1 MKNTK
6 LTNVKALEMVLAMEE
21 VQNNAELV
29 EKLETMKA
37 QFEKKNASRAN
48 GEKKPTKTQLENM
61 ELAEQLKELLTE
73 EPQPQKELQAQMEV
87 ATSQKMTA
95 IVKILVE
102 QGVAVKETIKGV
114 ASVNRA
120 YSLPLWGG
128 VISLKV

>member
-6 LTNVKALEMVLAMEE
+6 LTNVKALEMVLGMAE
-21 VQNNAELV
+21 VQNNVELV
-29 EKLETMKA
+29 EKLENMKA

-73 EPQPQKELQAQMEV
+73 EPQAQKDLQAQIEV

-102 QGVAVKETIKGV
+102 QGVAVKETIKVV
-114 ASVNRA
+114 ASVKLA
-120 YSLPLWGG
+120 
-128 VISLKV
+128 

>member
-6 LTNVKALEMVLAMEE
+6 LTNVRALEMVLAMAE

-29 EKLETMKA
+29 EKLENMKA

-48 GEKKPTKTQLENM
+48 GEKKPRKTQLEHM

-73 EPQPQKELQAQMEV
+73 EPQPQKELQVQIEV

-114 ASVNRA
+114 ASVKLA
-120 YSLPLWGG
+120 
-128 VISLKV
+128 

>member
-6 LTNVKALEMVLAMEE
+6 LTNVKALEMVLAMAE

-29 EKLETMKA
+29 EKLENMKA
-37 QFEKKNASRAN
+37 QFENKNASRAN

-73 EPQPQKELQAQMEV
+73 EPQAQKDLQAQIEV

-114 ASVNRA
+114 ASVKLA
-120 YSLPLWGG
+120 
-128 VISLKV
+128 

>member
-6 LTNVKALEMVLAMEE
+6 LTNVKALEMVLAMAE

-29 EKLETMKA
+29 EKLENMKA

-48 GEKKPTKTQLENM
+48 GEKKLTKTQLENM

-73 EPQPQKELQAQMEV
+73 EPQPQKELQAQIEV

-114 ASVNRA
+114 ASVKLA
-120 YSLPLWGG
+120 
-128 VISLKV
+128 

>member
-1 MKNTK
+1 MKNAK
-6 LTNVKALEMVLAMEE
+6 LTNVKALEMVLAMAE

-37 QFEKKNASRAN
+37 SFEKKNASRST

-73 EPQPQKELQAQMEV
+73 EPQAQKELQAQMEV

-114 ASVNRA
+114 ASVKLA
-120 YSLPLWGG
+120 
-128 VISLKV
+128 

>member
-21 VQNNAELV
+21 VQNNTELV
-29 EKLETMKA
+29 EKLENMKA

-73 EPQPQKELQAQMEV
+73 EPQAQKDLQAQMEV

-95 IVKILVE
+95 IVKILVDIRTKNSKNIC
-102 QGVAVKETIKGV
+102 QIVKKRVDEYNK
-114 ASVNRA
+114 R
-120 YSLPLWGG
+120 
-128 VISLKV
+128 

>member
-6 LTNVKALEMVLAMEE
+6 LTNVKALEMVLAMAE

-29 EKLETMKA
+29 EKLENMKA

-73 EPQPQKELQAQMEV
+73 EPQPQKELQVQIEV

-95 IVKILVE
+95 IVKILVDIRTKNSKNIC
-102 QGVAVKETIKGV
+102 QIVKKRVDEYNK
-114 ASVNRA
+114 R
-120 YSLPLWGG
+120 
-128 VISLKV
+128 

>member
-1 MKNTK
+1 MVDIMKNTK
-6 LTNVKALEMVLAMEE
+6 LTNVKALEMVLAMAE
-21 VQNNAELV
+21 VQNNTELV
-29 EKLETMKA
+29 EKLENMKA

-114 ASVNRA
+114 ASVKLA
-120 YSLPLWGG
+120 
-128 VISLKV
+128 

>member
-6 LTNVKALEMVLAMEE
+6 LTNVKALEMVLGMEE
-21 VQNNAELV
+21 VQNNTELV
-29 EKLETMKA
+29 EKLENMKA

-73 EPQPQKELQAQMEV
+73 EPQAQKDLQAQIEV

-114 ASVNRA
+114 ASVKLA
-120 YSLPLWGG
+120 
-128 VISLKV
+128 

>member
-21 VQNNAELV
+21 VQNNSELV
-29 EKLETMKA
+29 EKLENMKA
-37 QFEKKNASRAN
+37 QFEKKNSSRAN
-48 GEKKPTKTQLENM
+48 GKKKPTKTQLENM

-73 EPQPQKELQAQMEV
+73 EPQAQKELQAQMEV

-114 ASVNRA
+114 ASVKLA
-120 YSLPLWGG
+120 
-128 VISLKV
+128 

>member
-6 LTNVKALEMVLAMEE
+6 LTNVKALEMVLAMAE
-21 VQNNAELV
+21 VQSNVELV
-29 EKLETMKA
+29 EKLENMKA

-61 ELAEQLKELLTE
+61 ELVEQLKELLTE
-73 EPQPQKELQAQMEV
+73 EPQPQKELQVQIEV

-114 ASVNRA
+114 ASVKLA
-120 YSLPLWGG
+120 
-128 VISLKV
+128 

>member
-6 LTNVKALEMVLAMEE
+6 LTNVKALEMVLAMAE
-21 VQNNAELV
+21 VQNNTELV
-29 EKLETMKA
+29 EKLENMKA

-73 EPQPQKELQAQMEV
+73 EPQAQKELQVQIEV

-114 ASVNRA
+114 ASVKLA
-120 YSLPLWGG
+120 
-128 VISLKV
+128 

>member
-1 MKNTK
+1 MKNAK
-6 LTNVKALEMVLAMEE
+6 LTNVKALEMVLAMAE

-29 EKLETMKA
+29 EKLENMKA

-61 ELAEQLKELLTE
+61 QLKELLTE
-73 EPQPQKELQAQMEV
+73 EPQAQKELQAQIEV

-114 ASVNRA
+114 ASVKLA
-120 YSLPLWGG
+120 
-128 VISLKV
+128 

>member
-1 MKNTK
+1 MKK
-6 LTNVKALEMVLAMEE
+6 LTNVLALEMVLAMAE
-21 VQNNAELV
+21 VQANPALV

-37 QFEKKNASRAN
+37 SFEKKSNRAVN

-73 EPQPQKELQAQMEV
+73 EPQPQKELQVQIEV

-114 ASVNRA
+114 ASVKLA
-120 YSLPLWGG
+120 
-128 VISLKV
+128 

>member
-1 MKNTK
+1 MTGVQTCALPISK

-21 VQNNAELV
+21 VQNNVELV
-29 EKLETMKA
+29 EKLENMKA
-37 QFEKKNASRAN
+37 QFEKKNASSAN

-73 EPQPQKELQAQMEV
+73 EPQAQKDLQAQMEV

-114 ASVNRA
+114 ASVKLA
-120 YSLPLWGG
+120 
-128 VISLKV
+128 

>member
-21 VQNNAELV
+21 VQNNVELV
-29 EKLETMKA
+29 EKLENMKA

-73 EPQPQKELQAQMEV
+73 EPQAQKDLQSQMEV

-114 ASVNRA
+114 ASVKLA
-120 YSLPLWGG
+120 
-128 VISLKV
+128 